1 MLLEV
6 RILAEI
12 NSFVLSKIISFDKYH
27 HSLTQTLLATVIL
40 VPFRDNQDQ
49 VSVTWSWSQKSGR
62 QFFKA
67 FVFPYDLW
75 LS

>member
-12 NSFVLSKIISFDKYH
+12 NIFVLSKIIPFDKYR
-27 HSLTQTLLATVIL
+27 HSLTQTLLAAVIL
-40 VPFRDNQDQ
+40 VPFKDNQDQ
-49 VSVTWSWSQKSGR
+49 VSVTWNWSQKSSR

-67 FVFPYDLW
+67 FFFFYDLW
-75 LS
+75 QS